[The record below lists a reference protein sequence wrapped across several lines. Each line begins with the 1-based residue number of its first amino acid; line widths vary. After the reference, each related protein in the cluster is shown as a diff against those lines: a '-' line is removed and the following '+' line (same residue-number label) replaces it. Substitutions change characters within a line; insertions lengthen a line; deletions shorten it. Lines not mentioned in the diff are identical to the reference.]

1 MRVLR
6 GGSELVESESW
17 GLSLNLFGLALVKLG
32 GFGDLTNAVIRGW
45 FERERVPLLPDFL
58 VGTFFSDLG
67 FE

>member
-1 MRVLR
+1 M
-6 GGSELVESESW
+6 LVERES
-17 GLSLNLFGLALVKLG
+17 GVLSLIVFGLGLINLG
-32 GFGDLTNAVIRGW
+32 LGDLTNAVIRGW